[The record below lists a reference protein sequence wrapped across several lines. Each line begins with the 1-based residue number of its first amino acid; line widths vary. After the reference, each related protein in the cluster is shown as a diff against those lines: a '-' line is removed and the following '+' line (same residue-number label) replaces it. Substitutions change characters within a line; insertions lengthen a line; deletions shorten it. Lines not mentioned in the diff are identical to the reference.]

1 MKEIYGENECVTLLN
16 QIFMHDMVLRDS
28 LADGDDVLTVAMIH
42 HEGVFLFRPFA
53 VCNKSFTNQL
63 VFARNDNKRISA
75 LVFLSFM

>member
-53 VCNKSFTNQL
+53 VCNKSFT
-63 VFARNDNKRISA
+63 FTARNDNKRISA